1 MDIKDKLKEFIQ
13 EMKLNELTERT
24 LKKYESDINQF
35 IKEANISNIDQLK
48 KESLIEYKSII
59 QEKYKT
65 ASINN
70 KITIINKFIDYLNLP
85 ELKLKQIKQQKK
97 TSLENVLNE
106 SDYNRLL
113 RLAERL
119 GKIRTLYIMKTL
131 AGTGIRID
139 ELKYI
144 TVEAIKK
151 GYTQVENKGKIRDI
165 IISKN
170 LSKELKSYCKE
181 QDIKEG
187 ILFASNTGKPLD
199 KAYIWRELQYIAG
212 QARVRKDKVHAHSF
226 RHLFAKTYLRDG
238 GNITHLADLLGHSSL
253 DTTRIYTMQTKDEHR
268 AILDSQEEARKKQGR
283 KQGKTELKGGV

>member
-24 LKKYESDINQF
+24 LKKYESDIKQF

-48 KESLIEYKSII
+48 KESLIDYKSII

-187 ILFASNTGKPLD
+187 IIFASNTGKPLD

-268 AILDSQEEARKKQGR
+268 AILDSQEEARKKR
-283 KQGKTELKGGV
+283 T

>member
-13 EMKLNELTERT
+13 EMRLNELTERT
-24 LKKYESDINQF
+24 LKKYESDIKQF
-35 IKEANISNIDQLK
+35 IKEANVSNIDQLK
-48 KESLIEYKSII
+48 KESLIDYKSII

-187 ILFASNTGKPLD
+187 IIFASNTGKPLD

-268 AILDSQEEARKKQGR
+268 AILDSQEEARKKR
-283 KQGKTELKGGV
+283 I

>member
-70 KITIINKFIDYLNLP
+70 KIIIINKFIDYLNLP

-268 AILDSQEEARKKQGR
+268 AILDSQEEARKKR
-283 KQGKTELKGGV
+283 I

>member
-13 EMKLNELTERT
+13 EMRLKELTERT

-35 IKEANISNIDQLK
+35 IQESNISEIDQLK
-48 KESLIEYKSII
+48 KEILIDYKAILQS
-59 QEKYKT
+59 KFKT

-70 KITIINKFIDYLNLP
+70 KITIINKFIDWLDLG
-85 ELKLKQIKQQKK
+85 ELKLKQIKQQRK
-97 TSLENVLNE
+97 TSLEDVLNDT
-106 SDYNRLL
+106 DYNRLL

-119 GKIRTLYIMKTL
+119 EKFKILNIMKTL

-151 GYTQVENKGKIRDI
+151 GYTKVENKGKIRDI

-187 ILFASNTGKPLD
+187 IIFISNTGKPLD
-199 KAYIWRELQYIAG
+199 KAYIWRELQYVAG
-212 QARVRKDKVHAHSF
+212 QAKVKKSKVHAHSF

-268 AILDSQEEARKKQGR
+268 AILDSQEEARKKR
-283 KQGKTELKGGV
+283 T

>member
-13 EMKLNELTERT
+13 EMRLNELTERT
-24 LKKYESDINQF
+24 LKKYESDIKQF
-35 IKEANISNIDQLK
+35 IKEANMSNIDQLK
-48 KESLIEYKSII
+48 KESLIDYKSII

-187 ILFASNTGKPLD
+187 IIFASNTGKPLD

-268 AILDSQEEARKKQGR
+268 AILDSQEEARKKR
-283 KQGKTELKGGV
+283 I

>member
-13 EMKLNELTERT
+13 EMRLKELTERT
-24 LKKYESDINQF
+24 LKKYEADVSQF
-35 IKEANISNIDQLK
+35 IKETNISEIDQLK
-48 KESLIEYKSII
+48 KEILIDYKAILQS
-59 QEKYKT
+59 KFKT

-70 KITIINKFIDYLNLP
+70 KITIINKFIDWLDLG
-85 ELKLKQIKQQKK
+85 ELKLKQIKQQRK
-97 TSLENVLNE
+97 TSLEDVLNDT
-106 SDYNRLL
+106 DYNRLL

-119 GKIRTLYIMKTL
+119 EKFKILNIMKTL
-131 AGTGIRID
+131 AGTGIRIE

-151 GYTQVENKGKIRDI
+151 GYCQVENKGKIRDI
-165 IISKN
+165 IISKS
-170 LSKELKSYCKE
+170 LSKELKGYCKE
-181 QDIKEG
+181 QDINEG
-187 ILFASNTGKPLD
+187 LIFGSNTGKPLD

-212 QARVRKDKVHAHSF
+212 QARVKKSKVHAHSF

-268 AILDSQEEARKKQGR
+268 AILDSQEEARKKR
-283 KQGKTELKGGV
+283 T

>member
-13 EMKLNELTERT
+13 EMRLNELTERT
-24 LKKYESDINQF
+24 LKKYESDIKQF

-48 KESLIEYKSII
+48 KESLIDYKSII

-187 ILFASNTGKPLD
+187 IIFASNTGKPLD

-268 AILDSQEEARKKQGR
+268 AILDSQEEARKKR
-283 KQGKTELKGGV
+283 T